1 MGYSWLQGVTVPT
14 CHNVGY
20 SLVCERES
28 VQAEESASKESVIIV
43 VQVELSKELAE
54 KPDLHLTFQRP
65 NWASKPFE
73 LFKLAIPNPFK
84 SRSLLSMITHSDPS
98 ALLFEDRTR

>member
-1 MGYSWLQGVTVPT
+1 M

-65 NWASKPFE
+65 NWASKPFWA
-73 LFKLAIPNPFK
+73 FQI
-84 SRSLLSMITHSDPS
+84 SDPKPVQIKIIAFDDNTQRPFS
-98 ALLFEDRTR
+98 AFVRRSNALNG